1 MRRAG
6 GHLLIVATLAFV
18 ASLLAYAMIPHSPPR
33 GSASLDP
40 LSGGPLPG
48 VDIVGLFLRPPN
60 LAMGSLMAL
69 AIAALLYHAAYRL
82 QETQRLRTAE
92 AALRDR
98 LGRRLRAGASGPP
111 PPRQILELHRRDD
124 SLAEHAPAIIG
135 LVAGAVWPWL
145 FPKSPLAAFLVA
157 AVSLAGFLAAA
168 LRGTRQGKLRQQS
181 NPLGF
186 VAGWATMVTFA
197 LFIALLQ
204 RKLGAPLTLAATVG
218 LALAALAALSVQL
231 RMGRTIGFSLAVLW
245 GLVALAASTVTV
257 NAALATLAVLAIAVI
272 VFGLVQAAT

>member
-1 MRRAG
+1 M
-6 GHLLIVATLAFV
+6 
-18 ASLLAYAMIPHSPPR
+18 ASLLAYAMIPRSPPR

-145 FPKSPLAAFLVA
+145 FPKSPLAAFRVERSA
-157 AVSLAGFLAAA
+157 WRFLAAA